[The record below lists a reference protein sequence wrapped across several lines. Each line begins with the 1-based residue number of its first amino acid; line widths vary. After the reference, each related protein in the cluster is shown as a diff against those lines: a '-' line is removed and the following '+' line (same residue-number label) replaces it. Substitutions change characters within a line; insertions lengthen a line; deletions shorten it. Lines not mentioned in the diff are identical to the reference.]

1 MNAKLWSRRIWVTP
15 QALRAGSYLIGR
27 LKIRPGQGLAPYLDV
42 EPFYNNFEA
51 VYLWTERVLVLNA
64 GKTMTGSQLVS
75 RFLDLIPESAAGELT

>member
-27 LKIRPGQGLAPYLDV
+27 LKIRPGQGLAPYLDLA
-42 EPFYNNFEA
+42 PFYNNSEA
-51 VYLWTERVLVLNA
+51 VYLWTEKMLILNE
-64 GKTMTGSQLVS
+64 GEPMTGTQLVS